1 LNLEAAL
8 FITDPIPKIIK
19 DTCQQENETFNWMHR
34 MKRAVT
40 LGVLGSLGGTFSLP
54 NFLITFPWVID
65 HVPILPQ
72 NQTKQILAIT
82 IND

>member
-1 LNLEAAL
+1 
-8 FITDPIPKIIK
+8 
-19 DTCQQENETFNWMHR
+19 MHR

-54 NFLITFPWVID
+54 NFLNPNIGTFLKSNIGTIYRLYQLQPFPWVID

>member
-1 LNLEAAL
+1 
-8 FITDPIPKIIK
+8 
-19 DTCQQENETFNWMHR
+19 

-72 NQTKQILAIT
+72 NQTKQILAIA